1 MSVCLCVFSIEI
13 QTAGQI
19 GMKFGMEVAQ
29 LKWCNFL
36 FVKHLIGE
44 IFGFSGHLTMKVG
57 SMDADK

>member
-1 MSVCLCVFSIEI
+1 MLLNINEVFVR
-13 QTAGQI
+13 
-19 GMKFGMEVAQ
+19 KAQ
-29 LKWCNFL
+29 LKRCNFL